1 MKNIDIKAFMVI
13 TIFIVSMISM
23 PLMVFGEN
31 GGDEDYEKSDQY
43 GTFEGFHG
51 GFGGVFRENMGYGGD
66 LLGTLFEM
74 LLLDGVDLEDH
85 ETLESVYVLSA
96 SKEETYEGNY
106 SFVEQGDTQE
116 IHYLPFYN
124 STGGNVS
131 QYRTDSLEGYA
142 YCVVDKEGSFGY
154 NLTVGA
160 ALTLVIWDHDK
171 SFIVAAQK
179 VLDWASRFREAEKKD
194 KVNKK
199 LVAEGVQVL
208 SWLLVHINE
217 IFTGDELFVIN
228 PIVWQTLEMN
238 PADDFRIKKN
248 WYDTGPDFGID
259 MGMDD
264 DTNLTKENETLLT
277 EWGFAANLT
286 RDSYMQWLLQ
296 DFNTADLVETIWTQ
310 FSFDIAQLWMKKFY
324 IEIDLEEAA
333 KGDDGDVEDAF
344 DGCEI
349 EFYLFTH
356 HLAGAFLYNDNDT
369 SGDITVKYDYL
380 RNETTQEKIFI
391 NGTAVMVP
399 TSNEVT
405 HRLILGTVED
415 FDFKEPK
422 IDEDKEQV
430 SWGLQLNN
438 VNMSAVPVGVDLNS
452 YVNAPE
458 EQLDYIYFGLD
469 FEIEKEEPNK
479 KGEIWAQG
487 DVKLETNW
495 APWNNQTHPYAKQ
508 DIKDLDLAIIYI
520 SSILHFEL
528 EMEKDD
534 DPDDPDDELLE
545 DGDYKDESHTLKIG
559 NYLDEDEDKLEF
571 VNIAGPGY
579 LLGIEG
585 NKTRYQANTSIIPI
599 ALWEGES
606 QMHETNPGDEDD
618 TSDDYATDTK
628 AEAKWNIMLYAVCYP
643 DFNGSG
649 MGIWHDPT
657 FSVYMVF
664 TPESAGFWSLI
675 LLIAG
680 IGLAGVATI
689 LIKRRKD
696 NRL

>member
-1 MKNIDIKAFMVI
+1 
-13 TIFIVSMISM
+13 MISM

-31 GGDEDYEKSDQY
+31 GGDQDEDYEKSDQY

-51 GFGGVFRENMGYGGD
+51 GFGGIFRENMGYGGD
-66 LLGTLFEM
+66 LLGTLFEL

-124 STGGNVS
+124 STGTVNYYDIGDINE
-131 QYRTDSLEGYA
+131 TA
-142 YCVVDKEGSFGY
+142 YCIVDKTGGFEY

-179 VLDWASRFREAEKKD
+179 VLDWASRFREAEEKD
-194 KVNKK
+194 KVSKK

-228 PIVWQTLEMN
+228 PIVWQTLDMDPWKDPGN
-238 PADDFRIKKN
+238 QFNITKT
-248 WYDTGPDFGID
+248 WYDFGENMIMETGAG
-259 MGMDD
+259 DD
-264 DTNLTKENETLLT
+264 NKLEDSDWGQDILDIWNLTAGWIK
-277 EWGFAANLT
+277 
-286 RDSYMQWLLQ
+286 DSYMQWLLK
-296 DFNTADLVETIWTQ
+296 DFDIADLVETIWTQ

-333 KGDDGDVEDAF
+333 KGDKGDVEDAF

-369 SGDITVKYDYL
+369 SGDITVKYDYV
-380 RNETTQEKIFI
+380 RNETTGEKIYI

-422 IDEDKEQV
+422 IDKDKEQV

-469 FEIEKEEPNK
+469 FEIEQEEPNK

-495 APWNNQTHPYAKQ
+495 APWNNQTDPYTNQ
-508 DIKDLDLAIIYI
+508 DIEDLDLAIIYI

-545 DGDYKDESHTLKIG
+545 DGDYKEESHTLKIG

-571 VNIAGPGY
+571 VDIAGPGY
-579 LLGIEG
+579 LLG
-585 NKTRYQANTSIIPI
+585 NSTHRKLYPANTSIIPI

-628 AEAKWNIMLYAVCYP
+628 AEAKWNVMLYAVCYP